1 MHTITGW
8 SILFVI
14 SSNILQVTQT
24 SLVLVQLNALKTVQD
39 EMLYQDRIYCV
50 KTVCDQ
56 SIIRLISY
64 KNCFDRIRTVST
76 QRVQIK
82 QYKREVQ
89 ILQDCR
95 HPATKSHTIVA
106 MHRWHEDNH
115 NRSKPIYRT
124 RAETHL
130 PVES

>member
-1 MHTITGW
+1 MSW

-24 SLVLVQLNALKTVQD
+24 SLVFVQLNALKTVQD

-64 KNCFDRIRTVST
+64 KNCFDRIGTAST
-76 QRVQIK
+76 SSYTFFHFLVFFFFFCLTSLKLAKNLVLYQTGFFFTSK
-82 QYKREVQ
+82 K
-89 ILQDCR
+89 
-95 HPATKSHTIVA
+95 KSISL
-106 MHRWHEDNH
+106 ECGF
-115 NRSKPIYRT
+115 P
-124 RAETHL
+124 
-130 PVES
+130 